1 MKTYILTGI
10 RVLVALILLQTLYY
24 KFTAHP
30 DSVYIFEKVGLGA
43 TGRIGLGI
51 VELIAG
57 ILLLVPKYAWLGAL
71 MALGVISGALISHF
85 TILGTEVNGD
95 GGLLFYLALTVFVG
109 SLITLIAYRKHIPFQ
124 NY

>member
-30 DSVYIFEKVGLGA
+30 DSVYIFETVGLGA

>member
-10 RVLVALILLQTLYY
+10 RILVALILLQTLYY

-30 DSVYIFEKVGLGA
+30 DSVYIFDAVGLGA
-43 TGRIGLGI
+43 TGRIALGV

-57 ILLLVPKYAWLGAL
+57 ILLLIPKYAWLGAL

-95 GGLLFYLALTVFVG
+95 GGLLFYLALTVFIG
-109 SLITLIAYRKHIPFQ
+109 SLITLIAYRKHIPYQ

>member
-10 RVLVALILLQTLYY
+10 RILVALILLQTLYY

-30 DSVYIFEKVGLGA
+30 DSVYIFDTVGLGA
-43 TGRIGLGI
+43 TGRIGLGV

-57 ILLLVPKYAWLGAL
+57 ILLLMPKYAWLGAL

-95 GGLLFYLALTVFVG
+95 GGLLFYLALTVFIG
-109 SLITLIAYRKHIPFQ
+109 SFITLIAYRKHIPYQ